1 MTEKQYTMYDV
12 GSSYL
17 TRCGVEA
24 PDGDC
29 FENMTE
35 CCDELNRLLKE
46 NEQLKIRCGDGEQII
61 RDLKEENTQL
71 KSQMD
76 SVHTKSNLKAI
87 NSHKKTMGLMEE
99 NEWLKQQLKE
109 FKGDV

>member
-35 CCDELNRLLKE
+35 CCDELNRLLK
-46 NEQLKIRCGDGEQII
+46 II
-61 RDLKEENTQL
+61 CKDL
-71 KSQMD
+71 
-76 SVHTKSNLKAI
+76 
-87 NSHKKTMGLMEE
+87 
-99 NEWLKQQLKE
+99 
-109 FKGDV
+109 